1 MCHSDNSKQEL
12 WENRQQLQTAI
23 SPPDVFQPELKTENF
38 PLDSQEH
45 SAVGA
50 TEFLLEA
57 LG

>member
-1 MCHSDNSKQEL
+1 MCQSDNSKQEL

-23 SPPDVFQPELKTENF
+23 SPPDVFQPEPKTENF

-50 TEFLLEA
+50 TEFL
-57 LG
+57 